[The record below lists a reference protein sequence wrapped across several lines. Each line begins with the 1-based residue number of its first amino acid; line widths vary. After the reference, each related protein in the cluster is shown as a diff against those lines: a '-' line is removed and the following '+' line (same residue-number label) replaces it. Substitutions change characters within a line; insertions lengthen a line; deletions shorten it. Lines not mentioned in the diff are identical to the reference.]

1 MKTDAMSN
9 EIDLHQ
15 RENSENT
22 ESFLQE
28 NINDFKRDLDFVLML
43 MRNGKRLTAKS
54 LVQEYGIADR
64 RLRDAYLNRESIEKK
79 SGEKVMREWKL
90 NEKGKRMY
98 VEYFILNPFPPTKH
112 EVIERSAKVISIM
125 QSLPDKELVKL
136 FELPDEPI
144 IKPNLQQGDLFQ

>member
-1 MKTDAMSN
+1 MN
-9 EIDLHQ
+9 EIILHQ
-15 RENSENT
+15 RESDDNT

-79 SGEKVMREWKL
+79 SGEKIMREWKL

-98 VEYFILNPFPPTKH
+98 VEYFMLNPFPPTKS
-112 EVIERSAKVISIM
+112 EVIANAERGMESLKKAEKV
-125 QSLPDKELVKL
+125 LVTV
-136 FELPDEPI
+136 FELENELPTY
-144 IKPNLQQGDLFQ
+144 KQQNLF